1 MLSNP
6 LKISSLLL
14 AVAAANASPL
24 IAGGVT
30 EIFMPRYQAA
40 QMSGDQPFSD
50 VAIRS
55 SGDDSTKSDVWFAGR
70 TSLWRWQPAD
80 QSVRRYRLIEA
91 VSGSN
96 AKMTYQPAAIPS
108 YRVEVEGL
116 HRILMDQGSGAI
128 LVSSSDGMYE
138 VHPVSGRILH
148 YPLPDPQPDKVLPV
162 TTGLFGFGDHVIW
175 TTPAEMIHLDR
186 YGKRLRVMPLS
197 PALKSADRLFWS
209 AQNKWFWLARGQT
222 LSALPLVEGSKEKQ
236 VWLAPKPLSGLAGD
250 GNSLFAWT
258 GSNVARFSDTGKSA
272 GKNLDNI
279 KVDPSRQLN
288 MLSTVA
294 GTQGYLFTDG
304 TLEIYAA
311 GRRDRQA
318 YQLPLPRGRDANL
331 IHGLVLGGPEGSAQ
345 VFLLVAGRPRVFS
358 LAKDLSLSPG
368 DTKVESYPR
377 EGK

>member
-1 MLSNP
+1 MLSKP

-14 AVAAANASPL
+14 ALAAADPTPL

-30 EIFMPRYQAA
+30 EIFLPRYQAV

-50 VAIRS
+50 LAVMT
-55 SGDDSTKSDVWFAGR
+55 SGDDSAKSEVWFAGR

-80 QSVRRYRLIEA
+80 QSVRRYRLIET
-91 VSGSN
+91 VSGKN
-96 AKMTYQPAAIPS
+96 ARTASQPAAINGHRIDP
-108 YRVEVEGL
+108 EGL
-116 HRILMDQGSGAI
+116 HSILIDQGSGAL

-138 VHPVSGRILH
+138 VDPATGRILH
-148 YPLPDPQPDKVLPV
+148 YPLPDKVQPV

-197 PALKSADRLFWS
+197 AALKSADRLVWS

-222 LSALPLVEGSKEKQ
+222 LSAMSLVEGSKEKQ
-236 VWLAPKPLSGLAGD
+236 VWLAPKPLSGMVGD
-250 GNSLFAWT
+250 DNSLFAWT
-258 GSNVARFSDTGKSA
+258 GSSVARFSDTGKSA

-288 MLSTVA
+288 MVTTAA

-304 TLEIYAA
+304 TLEIYAS
-311 GRRDRQA
+311 GRQERQA
-318 YQLPLPRGRDANL
+318 YRLPLPDGRDANL
-331 IHGLVLGGPEGSAQ
+331 IHGLVLGGPDGSSQA
-345 VFLLVAGRPRVFS
+345 FLLVAGKPRVFS
-358 LAKDLSLSPG
+358 LAKDLSLLPG
-368 DTKVESYPR
+368 RTNVESDRP